1 MQIGAVYPQIELRG
15 DPSAVRRL
23 GLAVEELGFDYLLA
37 YDHVLGAVHA
47 DRTPQLTGPYTEHDP
62 FHDPFVMFAYL
73 AAITE
78 RLQFATGILILPQ
91 RQTALV
97 ARQAADL
104 DLLSGGRLRLGV
116 GIGWNYVE
124 YEALGQQFRT
134 RGARQEEQIG
144 LLRQLF
150 TEDVVDFSG
159 RFDRIDRA
167 ALVPKPARPIP
178 IWLGGSS
185 EAAYDR
191 AARIADGFI
200 FIGGDID
207 HTIDAWK
214 RLRERVRSL
223 GRSVEEF
230 GAEYVATPAGPPGRS
245 HRRDRCLARGGRD
258 PPLGGHHG
266 PRLGRRRQPYRLPR
280 IGRKRAELV
289 VMAAGGYDNTRSH
302 ESRIMRP
309 AKRAKRDW
317 ASTAA
322 ASLQIAPDARLA
334 RSPA

>member
-1 MQIGAVYPQIELRG
+1 MQIGVVYPQIELRG

-23 GLAVEELGFDYLLA
+23 GLAVEELGFDHLLA

-47 DRTPQLTGPYTEHDP
+47 DRSPRLTGPYTEHDP

-78 RLQFATGILILPQ
+78 RLEFATGILILPQ

-116 GIGWNYVE
+116 GIGWNHVE

-150 TEDVVDFSG
+150 TGDVVDFSG

-167 ALVPKPARPIP
+167 ALVPKPTRSIP

-191 AARIADGFI
+191 AARLADGFI
-200 FIGGDID
+200 FIGGDVD

-214 RLRERVRSL
+214 LLRDRVRSV
-223 GRSVEEF
+223 GRSVEAF
-230 GAEYVATPAGPPGRS
+230 GAEYVLRPQSPAADLTPEIDAW
-245 HRRDRCLARGGRD
+245 RR
-258 PPLGGHHG
+258 
-266 PRLGRRRQPYRLPR
+266 
-280 IGRKRAELV
+280 
-289 VMAAGGYDNTRSH
+289 AGGTHLSVVTMGLGLDSVDGHIDYL
-302 ESRIMRP
+302 
-309 AKRAKRDW
+309 
-317 ASTAA
+317 ASVANA
-322 ASLQIAPDARLA
+322 LSL
-334 RSPA
+334 S